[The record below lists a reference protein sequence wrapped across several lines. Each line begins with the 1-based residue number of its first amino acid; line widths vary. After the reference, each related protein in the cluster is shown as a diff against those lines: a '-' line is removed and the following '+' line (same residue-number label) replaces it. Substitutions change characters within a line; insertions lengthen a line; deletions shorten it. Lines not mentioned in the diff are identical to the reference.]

1 MLGAIKQQLVETAIF
16 DPLDGGFHTRKP
28 QSRRRLRNRVVTLV
42 GDPDH
47 QRRLALMDGYH
58 RIFSED
64 EASARPPETG
74 EDQPGHHREE
84 RHAGEDFYRG
94 DEMPV
99 MGLRVHVAVTDGGQR
114 LDRKVKKAER
124 LISGDIGDWLVAEP
138 IEKCEHRIEN
148 DEDRRRRAEEDRPAG
163 GHCAVIA
170 VGPNAVG
177 EAAGFDFATP
187 YANWVPSAIAVELH
201 LFSAFGKADKP

>member
-1 MLGAIKQQLVETAIF
+1 MLAAIKQQLVETAIF

-138 IEKCEHRIEN
+138 IEKCEHGSGAPLHRFQYPLCASN
-148 DEDRRRRAEEDRPAG
+148 DMMFVVSLLIGLPQRLSELARNG
-163 GHCAVIA
+163 S
-170 VGPNAVG
+170 
-177 EAAGFDFATP
+177 TP
-187 YANWVPSAIAVELH
+187 
-201 LFSAFGKADKP
+201 FQ